1 MDLTIEDSRSE
12 RVGNLSGISIAIHW
26 FPPMAIIQTL
36 SVQKGKYMPSNLIKV
51 KATTKVE
58 LDRWKKPGMTYDEV
72 IVFLLTV
79 WKVFHSIAS
88 GYLEN
93 KIGDEQIGSSNI
105 AFNW

>member
-1 MDLTIEDSRSE
+1 
-12 RVGNLSGISIAIHW
+12 
-26 FPPMAIIQTL
+26 
-36 SVQKGKYMPSNLIKV
+36 MPSNLIKV

-93 KIGDEQIGSSNI
+93 EIGDAVILIKTVPRNI
-105 AFNW
+105 CVKKSIKYL